1 MNQQSQNNAYIEV
14 VYNGKKVPLSYD
26 QVIELSQK
34 GMNYDKLYEKSLKM
48 GEELEG
54 LKAVNQK
61 FENIAK
67 GLDISLDQL
76 LSGLDDERERDGI
89 MKYSKENNIPFE
101 YAKKL
106 KELETQIKA
115 LEKEKQELIPIKKKN
130 EDILEFK
137 KLYPN
142 VDERDLDPE
151 IIKEWES
158 SKRPLKDVYNEITLR
173 KLLEE
178 KTAKKAN
185 EENSNASTGSALG
198 VPEREEEY
206 TDEMIRNMSSKEFN
220 QNFKKILQQYKKGD
234 R

>member
-1 MNQQSQNNAYIEV
+1 MNQQSNNEMFVEI
-14 VYNGKKVPLSYD
+14 VYNGKKIPLTYE

-34 GMNYDKLYEKSLKM
+34 GMNYDKLYEKTVNM
-48 GEELEG
+48 GEEIEN
-54 LKAVNQK
+54 LKAVNEK
-61 FENIAK
+61 VENIAK
-67 GLDISLDQL
+67 EFKISPEELIK
-76 LSGLDDERERDGI
+76 GLDDEREREGI
-89 MKYSKENNIPFE
+89 LEYSKENNIPFE

-106 KELETQIKA
+106 KELEAQIKT

-137 KLYPN
+137 KLYPD
-142 VDERDLDPE
+142 VDERTLDPE

-158 SKRPLKDVYNEITLR
+158 SKRPLKDIYNEITLK

-198 VPEREEEY
+198 VPEREEEF

-220 QNFKKILQQYKKGD
+220 RNFKKILQQYKKGD